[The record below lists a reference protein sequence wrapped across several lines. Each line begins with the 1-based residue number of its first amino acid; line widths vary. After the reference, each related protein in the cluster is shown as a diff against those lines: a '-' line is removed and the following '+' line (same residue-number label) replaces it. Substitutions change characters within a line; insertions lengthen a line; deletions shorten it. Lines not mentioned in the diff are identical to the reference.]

1 MEIKNKI
8 NGTNLFLIVL
18 VIGLIMYI
26 NFCQEKD
33 YRTKSEGKALAEKSE
48 ESIEMLYN
56 LFEALNKIDSSKII
70 INNFITN
77 NEIAKSKKDS
87 IVASNPLLADSLF
100 LYWINVLRT
109 DTIFEYLIDDKVYRY
124 SW

>member
-1 MEIKNKI
+1 MTNPNKI
-8 NGTNLFLIVL
+8 NGTNLFLIA
-18 VIGLIMYI
+18 VIIGMMVYF
-26 NFCQEKD
+26 NECKETD
-33 YRTKSEGKALAEKSE
+33 YLTKSEGEALAEKSE

-70 INNFITN
+70 IHNYITN

-87 IVASNPLLADSLF
+87 IVADNPLLADSLF
-100 LYWINVLRT
+100 LHWINVLRS
-109 DTIFEYLIDDKVYRY
+109 DTINNALNSN

>member
-1 MEIKNKI
+1 MSNPSELEILKKENEDLKAK
-8 NGTNLFLIVL
+8 
-18 VIGLIMYI
+18 LIMYI

-33 YRTKSEGKALAEKSE
+33 YLTKSEGKALAEKSE